1 MKKSLYYTLLDT
13 KKQLA
18 EFFLKVLNILSLVCY
33 IKATQEL
40 QDQAQAPLKGSED
53 MEDMNNAEIEI
64 IRDNKKLDILA
75 DLVEAKA
82 QTVAEAVEI
91 IRSCKLEVK

>member
-1 MKKSLYYTLLDT
+1 
-13 KKQLA
+13 
-18 EFFLKVLNILSLVCY
+18 
-33 IKATQEL
+33 
-40 QDQAQAPLKGSED
+40 